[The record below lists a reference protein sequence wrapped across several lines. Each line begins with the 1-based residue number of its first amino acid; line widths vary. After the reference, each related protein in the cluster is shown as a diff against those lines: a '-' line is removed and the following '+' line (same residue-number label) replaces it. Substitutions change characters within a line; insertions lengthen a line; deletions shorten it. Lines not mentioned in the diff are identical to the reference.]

1 MLWVQQHAEGR
12 RLWEPGRVTSPA
24 IASTGSRGE
33 SGWTKGGFFH
43 FAYARSRYL
52 WDRNRDKAIMG
63 SVSGVLDKNEEQKVL
78 SIHGEMG
85 RTHIFQDQ

>member
-1 MLWVQQHAEGR
+1 
-12 RLWEPGRVTSPA
+12 
-24 IASTGSRGE
+24 
-33 SGWTKGGFFH
+33 
-43 FAYARSRYL
+43 
-52 WDRNRDKAIMG
+52 MG